1 MIDSQGPYITALLCE
16 RVLEEKDGI
25 KTAIR
30 IIDRVTHVRVGP
42 DAPST
47 LEPFDYQLSL
57 LIKLT
62 SGATRGLY
70 SVAVH
75 LVKPSGESK
84 EVVRQAVNFEG
95 DDDRVG
101 DIVGQMKMRIEMTGV
116 YWFEIFLDD
125 RGRTEL
131 LTRLPFRVVYLPQM
145 SPKPESARG
154 SQPDGPL

>member
-1 MIDSQGPYITALLCE
+1 MIASQGPYITALLCE

-42 DAPST
+42 DAPPT
-47 LEPFDYQLSL
+47 LPPFDYQLSL
-57 LIKLT
+57 MMKLT

-70 SVAVH
+70 SVVVH
-75 LVKPSGESK
+75 LVKPSGEST

-95 DDDRVG
+95 DDDRGG
-101 DIVGQMKMRIEMTGV
+101 DIVGQLKLRIEMTGV

-125 RGRTEL
+125 RGKTEL
-131 LTRLPFRVVYLPQM
+131 LTRLPFRVVYLPHI
-145 SPKPESARG
+145 SPKPGSASG
-154 SQPDGPL
+154 SASEN